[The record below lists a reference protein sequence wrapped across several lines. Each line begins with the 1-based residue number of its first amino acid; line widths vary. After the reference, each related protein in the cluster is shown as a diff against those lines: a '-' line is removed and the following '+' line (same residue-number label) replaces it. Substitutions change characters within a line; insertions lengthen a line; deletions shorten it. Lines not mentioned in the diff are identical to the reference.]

1 LKYFILLLL
10 SITVHAQ
17 SKPIVIKID
26 SIATTEAEDNR
37 RAFKLHY
44 QITNTTNQE
53 ISFVLDLKTI
63 IPIGA
68 GSLKPMPYYKVYENE
83 MTLEVNGIFT
93 GEKQVLNFKNEAEM
107 YRYQDSITAT
117 FQNKT
122 PEQWQQEKKEYFL
135 NNIQKMQPNEVKH
148 FDAVIV
154 WDKNRYHRNG
164 DIEYFIEEKEK
175 HFIEL
180 HINLMTEELLLSFS
194 EAEKNEILKD
204 KILTKGWFTSNKM
217 EINLGE

>member
-1 LKYFILLLL
+1 
-10 SITVHAQ
+10 
-17 SKPIVIKID
+17 
-26 SIATTEAEDNR
+26 
-37 RAFKLHY
+37 
-44 QITNTTNQE
+44 
-53 ISFVLDLKTI
+53 
-63 IPIGA
+63 
-68 GSLKPMPYYKVYENE
+68 

-164 DIEYFIEEKEK
+164 DIEYFIEEKET